1 MMYYKGIF
9 QSLKNIKV
17 NIVIKILIMSDFL
30 IWSSYNLLA
39 PVFALFITD
48 NIQGATIEVVGIS
61 SGLYFICKSI
71 FEVPV
76 GVFIDKTKG
85 EKDDLYT
92 AVFGTIMFA
101 LVYVMY
107 IFIDQVWQLYVLQI
121 FLGIS
126 AALAFPGWYSIFTR
140 HVDKDREGFEWS
152 MYDVMLGVGIAA
164 ASALGA
170 FIADFFGFEYL
181 FLMVGAITIL
191 GALFLLLLKN
201 RIYTK

>member
-9 QSLKNIKV
+9 RSLKNIKV
-17 NIVIKILIMSDFL
+17 NIVIKILILSDFL
-30 IWSSYNLLA
+30 IWSAYNLLA
-39 PVFALFITD
+39 PVFAIFIT
-48 NIQGATIEVVGIS
+48 NHIQGATIEVVGIA
-61 SGLYFICKSI
+61 SGLYFICKSV

-76 GVFIDKTKG
+76 GVYIDKTKG

-92 AVFGTIMFA
+92 AIGGTIMFA
-101 LVYVMY
+101 LIY
-107 IFIDQVWQLYVLQI
+107 ILYIYIDQVWQLYVLQV

-140 HVDKDREGFEWS
+140 HVDKDQEGFEWS

-170 FIADFFGFEYL
+170 FIADIFGFRYL
-181 FLMVGAITIL
+181 FLIVSAITIL
-191 GALFLLLLKN
+191 GAVFLFLIKN
-201 RIYTK
+201 KIYH

>member
-9 QSLKNIKV
+9 TSLKNMKV
-17 NIVIKILIMSDFL
+17 NIIIKILILSDFL

-48 NIQGATIEVVGIS
+48 KIQGATIESVGIA

-92 AVFGTIMFA
+92 AICGTILFA
-101 LVYVMY
+101 LVYFLY
-107 IFIDQVWQLYVLQI
+107 IFIDQVWQLYLLQV

-140 HVDKDREGFEWS
+140 HVDKDQEGFEWS
-152 MYDVMLGVGIAA
+152 MYDVFLGVGIAA
-164 ASALGA
+164 ASTLGA
-170 FIADFFGFEYL
+170 FIADIFGFNIL
-181 FLMVGAITIL
+181 FLVVGVITIL
-191 GALFLLLLKN
+191 GALLMLLIKDK
-201 RIYTK
+201 IYTK